1 MALGRKEAAEAS
13 SVLSGFGRHGR
24 HASGAS
30 RSFSRFLAFL
40 LALSFALLMKPDVSN
55 TLEQFG
61 LTQVPPRI
69 IWDVAVIV
77 IAIAMIVPYVLRIRI
92 DLFGGLSIL
101 LAGSIL
107 FSTVCNGQQLDYWA
121 IYVLPCAAVSMLVV
135 ALSMNYAREL
145 LWGMLCASLF
155 YLIGNLV
162 FIALDFAMGEAGVQ
176 NYMFYGYRNT
186 TFQIALPA
194 FACSLLLDAG
204 SGKRWSARTGLIFA
218 AALFEVLVG
227 YSATSAFALIVA
239 GCVSPLVLCTP
250 ARRWLNGLTVLAG
263 YLASFAGVVLLRL
276 QQAGSFFFEGILGR
290 DVTFTG
296 RTVIWDRALESLGG
310 VHLLVGRGTAYALK
324 VEDTLYY
331 AHNDFLHVTLMGGL
345 GALVAQLALLV
356 LTFRRLFARRDELL
370 SACYVLSLLPFLVI
384 ALTESVFCPG
394 FYFLLSMAYS
404 QVGRTGFAPSR
415 PAHSS

>member
-1 MALGRKEAAEAS
+1 MALGRKEAAETS

-24 HASGAS
+24 HASRAS
-30 RSFSRFLAFL
+30 QSVSRFLIFL
-40 LALSFALLMKPDVSN
+40 FALSFALLVKPDVPN

-61 LTQVPPRI
+61 LTQGPPRI
-69 IWDVAVIV
+69 AWNVAVVMISV
-77 IAIAMIVPYVLRIRI
+77 AMLVPYVLRVRI
-92 DLFGGLSIL
+92 DLFGGFSIL
-101 LAGSIL
+101 LAGLIL
-107 FSTVCNGQQLDYWA
+107 VSTVCNGQQLDYWA
-121 IYVLPCAAVSMLVV
+121 VYILPCSAVSMLVV
-135 ALSMNYAREL
+135 ALSVNYSREL

-162 FIALDFAMGEAGVQ
+162 FIALDFAMGEVGVQ
-176 NYMFYGYRNT
+176 NYMFYGYRNN

-194 FACSLLLDAG
+194 FASSLLLDAG
-204 SGKRWSARTGLIFA
+204 NGKKWSARTGLIFA

-227 YSATSAFALIVA
+227 YSATSAFALIVT
-239 GCVSPLVLCTP
+239 GCVSPLILCTP
-250 ARRWLNGLTVLAG
+250 VKKWLNGLTMLVG
-263 YLASFAGVVLLRL
+263 YLVSFAGVVLLRL

-290 DVTFTG
+290 DITFTG
-296 RTVIWDRALESLGG
+296 RTMIWDKALESLGG

-324 VEDTLYY
+324 VGDTPYY

-345 GALVAQLALLV
+345 GALVAQLALLG
-356 LTFRRLFARRDELL
+356 LTFRRLFVRRDELL
-370 SACYVLSLLPFLVI
+370 SACYVLSLLPFLII

-404 QVGRTGFAPSR
+404 QVGKAGFTPSR